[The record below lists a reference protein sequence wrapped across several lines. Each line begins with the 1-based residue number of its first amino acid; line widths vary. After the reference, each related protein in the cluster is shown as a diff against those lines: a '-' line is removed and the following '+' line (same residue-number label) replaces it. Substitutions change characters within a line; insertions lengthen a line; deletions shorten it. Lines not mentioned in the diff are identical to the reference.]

1 MSKKNRKLSYFAV
14 LALTFAPYFLAPSKF
29 RPLRFVVSHS
39 AEPPKQFFVLLR
51 KKSRKMARGLEEALD
66 SLQKACFAFT
76 PFSSLIKP
84 SAKRRRIALARRVL
98 QIAAG
103 AKKWLFEI
111 RLPRG
116 DAPSRP
122 RALRR
127 PLSENP
133 VFRRNIL
140 PDELQFV
147 LESISSYACFKLR

>member
-1 MSKKNRKLSYFAV
+1 MRIVRKKPQTFVFRGARSHIR
-14 LALTFAPYFLAPSKF
+14 ALFSGPVEISSSPVCCLPLCRAAQTVF
-29 RPLRFVVSHS
+29 RITP
-39 AEPPKQFFVLLR
+39 
-51 KKSRKMARGLEEALD
+51 KKSRKMATGLGEALD

-84 SAKRRRIALARRVL
+84 SAKRQRIALARRVL
-98 QIAAG
+98 QIVAG

-133 VFRRNIL
+133 AFRRNIL

-147 LESISSYACFKLR
+147 LESISSYACF

>member
-66 SLQKACFAFT
+66 SLQKACFALA

-84 SAKRRRIALARRVL
+84 SAKRQRIALARRVL
-98 QIAAG
+98 EIVAG
-103 AKKWLFEI
+103 AKKNGYSKYVC
-111 RLPRG
+111 PKATHSRG
-116 DAPSRP
+116 
-122 RALRR
+122 RAHYVAHFQKI
-127 PLSENP
+127 PFSGG
-133 VFRRNIL
+133 
-140 PDELQFV
+140 
-147 LESISSYACFKLR
+147 ISSLTSYSLYSSLYLPMRVSN